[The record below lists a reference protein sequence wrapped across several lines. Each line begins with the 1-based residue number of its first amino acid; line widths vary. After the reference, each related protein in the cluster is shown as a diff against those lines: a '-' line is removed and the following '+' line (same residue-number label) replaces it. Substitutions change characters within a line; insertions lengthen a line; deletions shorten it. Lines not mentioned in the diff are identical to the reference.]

1 MKWKCSFCSN
11 IELKA
16 PFNMEEGK
24 RELHFTYLDTVGRP
38 VVVAHKTNLV
48 EQHIQDFEV
57 CTVKMEENKTIVKI
71 RYWPTGM
78 VWLYCYILC
87 MSEPIFFFVICL
99 LEESLWFNLRNSKCM
114 YWWCSSTAILTSFWR
129 LRHLLWFWWE
139 ESLKSNND

>member
-1 MKWKCSFCSN
+1 MSIKARPKPLLVLKKFFFFCSN

-57 CTVKMEENKTIVKI
+57 KADCDCIIIIVYSVGGSKLPLSV
-71 RYWPTGM
+71 Y
-78 VWLYCYILC
+78 LFL
-87 MSEPIFFFVICL
+87 CL
-99 LEESLWFNLRNSKCM
+99 L
-114 YWWCSSTAILTSFWR
+114 
-129 LRHLLWFWWE
+129 
-139 ESLKSNND
+139 